1 VFDALNDK
9 WHLWESCQMEI
20 FFLAKYLMNKIFVIE
35 VEIIPNAIMCKA
47 KDLYVSL
54 NQNTA
59 AFGIRPKL

>member
-1 VFDALNDK
+1 
-9 WHLWESCQMEI
+9 MEI